1 MIKTETRQ
9 TILRAT
15 CPIMHLKNTFAICL
29 TLLVLSLA
37 APFARGEAGPPPGGM
52 FVWNQARDSVD
63 ADVREL
69 GLTPLLERVA
79 LETGWQVFVEPDT
92 SFKASAKFKALPTG
106 EALRRLLGDLN
117 FALVPQSNAAPRLYV
132 FRTVMHNAT
141 QKVELAPRA
150 PKRVPNEL
158 LVRVK
163 PGTDIEALAKSL
175 GAKVTGRLPGSN
187 LYRLEFAD
195 GAATDSAHEILA
207 NNPDVAGVDYNYYF
221 DQPQPARG
229 LLASSA
235 PPLSL
240 QLKPPPDS
248 GRVIIGLVDTGVQPL
263 GASLDKFLLPK
274 ISVAG
279 DATLDPASP
288 SHGTAMAETMLRS
301 LQSVTQGSTSAQIL
315 PVDVYGPNATTTTWN
330 VANGI
335 VRAVNGGANVINLSL
350 GGTGDSSVLS
360 DLVKS
365 VNASGIPIFAA
376 AGNEP
381 VATPFYPAA
390 DTGVI
395 AVTALDQGRIASYA
409 NFGPFVAVAAPG
421 SSVVYFGNQPWLVQG
436 TSASAAFVS
445 GMAAGLADTT
455 HQSWSQIQATILKAL
470 PVPVSGR

>member
-1 MIKTETRQ
+1 MKKFIRICSV
-9 TILRAT
+9 ILA
-15 CPIMHLKNTFAICL
+15 LA
-29 TLLVLSLA
+29 LS
-37 APFARGEAGPPPGGM
+37 APGARGEAAAPKSESL
-52 FVWNQARDSVD
+52 VWHKAQDSVD

-92 SFKASAKFKALPTG
+92 SFKASAKFKALPSG
-106 EALRRLLGDLN
+106 QALRRLLGDLN

-141 QKVELAPRA
+141 QKVEIAPRA
-150 PKRVPNEL
+150 PKRVLNEL

-187 LYRLEFAD
+187 LYRLEFED
-195 GAATDSAHEILA
+195 PAATDSAHEKLA
-207 NNPDVAGVDYNYYF
+207 DNPEVADVDYNFYF

-240 QLKPPPDS
+240 QLKPPSDS

-263 GASLDKFLLPK
+263 GADLDKFFLTK
-274 ISVAG
+274 ISVTGEA
-279 DATLDPASP
+279 ALDSTSP
-288 SHGTAMAETMLRS
+288 THGTSMAETVLRS
-301 LQSVTQGSTSAQIL
+301 LQSVTKGSTSAQIL
-315 PVDVYGPNATTTTWN
+315 AVDVYGPNANTTTWN

-335 VRAVNGGANVINLSL
+335 VQAVNGGANVINLSL
-350 GGTGDSSVLS
+350 GGTGDSSVLR

-365 VNASGIPIFAA
+365 VNDRGIPIFAA

-390 DTGVI
+390 YAGVT
-395 AVTALDQGRIASYA
+395 AVTAVEQGKIANYA
-409 NFGPFVAVAAPG
+409 NFGSFVDVAAPD
-421 SSVVYFGNQPWLVQG
+421 SSVVYFGNQPWFVRG
-436 TSASAAFVS
+436 TSASAAYVS
-445 GMAAGLADTT
+445 GLAAGLADVT
-455 HQSWSQIQATILKAL
+455 HQPWNQIQSTILKTL
-470 PVPVSGR
+470 PVPAGGK